1 VTIQIVV
8 ADPSDVMLL
17 GFQTVLKNYLAFEMA
32 HMVRSSEEVL
42 AVVQQK
48 GLNVLVF
55 NERLDPLLDMLALV
69 EIIKR
74 MSSIK
79 QIVVGTLTDGLLVRD
94 LFAAGVLGYLYL
106 GDDLKDCLVPA
117 LKTVLSQ
124 RPYLSPTVNAEYLVA
139 MQSPLRDW
147 QLDTDART
155 VLRLLARGMHVSTIA
170 LEMKTSLRRIYWLR
184 RKLRHRFGA
193 TTNEHLIRRAA
204 AEGFLSRDE

>member
-1 VTIQIVV
+1 MTIRIML

-17 GFQTVLKNYLAFEMA
+17 GFQATFKNYLAFEVV
-32 HMVRSSEEVL
+32 HMVRSSEEVF
-42 AVVQQK
+42 AIVQQVD
-48 GLNVLVF
+48 LDVLLF
-55 NERLDPLLDMLALV
+55 NERLDPLLDVLALV
-69 EIIKR
+69 EAIQRI
-74 MSSIK
+74 SSIK
-79 QIVVGTLTDGLLVRD
+79 QVVVGTLTDGLLVRD
-94 LFAAGVLGYLYL
+94 LFAAGASGYLYL

-117 LKTVLSQ
+117 FKTILSQ

-184 RKLRHRFGA
+184 RKLRNRFGA
-193 TTNEHLIRRAA
+193 MTNEHLIRRAA
-204 AEGFLSRDE
+204 SEGFLSHDE